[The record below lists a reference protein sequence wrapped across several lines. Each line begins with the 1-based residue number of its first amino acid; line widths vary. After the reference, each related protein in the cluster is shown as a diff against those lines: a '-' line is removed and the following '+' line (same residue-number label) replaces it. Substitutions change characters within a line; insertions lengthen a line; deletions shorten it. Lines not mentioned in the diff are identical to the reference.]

1 MPPQTAMLIR
11 PAVKMFHRSLYTR
24 YNEPDTHKSMTLY
37 IIALGGLHLFYV
49 KREGT
54 LSRVG

>member
-1 MPPQTAMLIR
+1 MLIR